1 MEGEGMKDVR
11 LRKKQI
17 IEVLVICVLFLA
29 MAWYVESTDRKLD
42 EQNRILRG
50 EPGDGTDHVELEL
63 DIEGIVDQYPY
74 SLEVDEQRLTWKE
87 ATVQFDKAKE
97 EIEAS
102 FYSEGE
108 DSNHVTQNVCMK
120 ETYVGG
126 LVEADWMLDNYSVV
140 DIDGQIHAEESEKE
154 GIPVQATVELSLGKY
169 EENYS
174 FYFRVFAREKSA
186 EETLLQHVQEA
197 INLEQEKEGST
208 YLHLP
213 EQVDGYTVSWGQAR
227 EHLVFK
233 VLFLEIVIVILLR
246 FVLLERAREQERLR
260 REEMMLDY
268 AEVVN
273 KLLILLGSGMTLK
286 QAWNRI
292 AARYSD
298 KRDKIKLPKRHIYE
312 EMLTTAHEIQD
323 GESER
328 ISYQKFGERTG
339 LGAYQRLVRI
349 LVQNVQT
356 GSRGL
361 CQLLEQEAETALEER
376 RAMARKLGEEA
387 GTKMLLPLILMLG
400 IVIAIIMV
408 PAIQSFNA

>member
-1 MEGEGMKDVR
+1 M
-11 LRKKQI
+11 
-17 IEVLVICVLFLA
+17 
-29 MAWYVESTDRKLD
+29 
-42 EQNRILRG
+42 
-50 EPGDGTDHVELEL
+50 
-63 DIEGIVDQYPY
+63 
-74 SLEVDEQRLTWKE
+74 
-87 ATVQFDKAKE
+87 
-97 EIEAS
+97 
-102 FYSEGE
+102 
-108 DSNHVTQNVCMK
+108 
-120 ETYVGG
+120 
-126 LVEADWMLDNYSVV
+126 
-140 DIDGQIHAEESEKE
+140 
-154 GIPVQATVELSLGKY
+154 
-169 EENYS
+169 
-174 FYFRVFAREKSA
+174 
-186 EETLLQHVQEA
+186 
-197 INLEQEKEGST
+197 
-208 YLHLP
+208 
-213 EQVDGYTVSWGQAR
+213 
-227 EHLVFK
+227 
-233 VLFLEIVIVILLR
+233 ILLR